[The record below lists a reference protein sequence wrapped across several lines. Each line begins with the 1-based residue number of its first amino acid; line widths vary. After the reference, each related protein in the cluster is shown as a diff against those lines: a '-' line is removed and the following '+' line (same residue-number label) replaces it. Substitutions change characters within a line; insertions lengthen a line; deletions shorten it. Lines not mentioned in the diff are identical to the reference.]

1 MIIKNKF
8 ENKCTECK
16 RVIKIGTEVEWE
28 FGIGIR
34 HLKCPKLRNY
44 SYEKLLILKKC
55 QECKVKLEGDVFIS
69 DNNRLCMKCWE
80 NTFTYKGGY
89 FG

>member
-1 MIIKNKF
+1 MLQRLSERLGQVAVVVDDHVEIDQA
-8 ENKCTECK
+8 
-16 RVIKIGTEVEWE
+16 VEW
-28 FGIGIR
+28 ITAAQ
-34 HLKCPKLRNY
+34 PKLRNY
-44 SYEKLLILKKC
+44 SYEKLLTLKKC